1 MIVLGPIGFGV
12 DFAIR
17 RRRSSGAAISARA
30 SPTTS
35 RRWSKTASHATAFA
49 VRSSLGPRPSNR
61 KVNEAAGLAERDAST
76 PSGDAVA
83 NGTLNGRSSGVGITL
98 RRLERFG
105 FAPSDLVQR
114 PRRRKRALRDARS
127 PSEADLELKVGVVH
141 VEGAPGML
149 QIARR
154 ARRCDRSAFRT
165 FTMAPWVVSRAP
177 GCSELTGV
185 RGTEGSNPD
194 PSSEESADF
203 RFLPKRRGS
212 SLNSSRQ
219 TTFSIG
225 GAAAGS

>member
-1 MIVLGPIGFGV
+1 VIVLGPIGFGV

-35 RRWSKTASHATAFA
+35 RRWSRTASHATAFA

-127 PSEADLELKVGVVH
+127 RPTLISSSRSALSNVK
-141 VEGAPGML
+141 GAPGL
-149 QIARR
+149 PQIARR
-154 ARRCDRSAFRT
+154 APSTRPDRRSGL
-165 FTMAPWVVSRAP
+165 SRW
-177 GCSELTGV
+177 
-185 RGTEGSNPD
+185 
-194 PSSEESADF
+194 
-203 RFLPKRRGS
+203 RRGS
-212 SLNSSRQ
+212 CRARP
-219 TTFSIG
+219 
-225 GAAAGS
+225 GAASSPEYGGPRVRISLPPAVSPVRT